1 MSNKTIKVTRRI
13 LGVVLSVT
21 SVVCALALMIACVC
35 ISLEGEHPFT
45 PQSVKEAWNVTAIF
59 VCLFLASAI
68 AAGLWHVLFPT
79 PSVKQRGL
87 VFPELGLAK
96 VKARLARKQYP
107 DELLLP
113 LFKQEKYVGS
123 LRISA
128 VVICLLCTIYS
139 LCYLHNPDRF
149 TSVGEQLNEQVLAA
163 VIPVLCAAALALIY
177 CLTVR
182 ILTDISCERA
192 AVYAKSIMLLPA
204 PSAPK
209 RPMGK
214 QKKELPKYAMIV
226 ARTALLITAVI
237 LIVFGIFNGGMQ
249 DVLQKAIKICTECIG
264 LG

>member
-1 MSNKTIKVTRRI
+1 MSNKTIQVTRRI

-21 SVVCALALMIACVC
+21 SVVCALSLMIACVC
-35 ISLEGEHPFT
+35 ISLGSEHPFT
-45 PQSVKEAWNVTAIF
+45 PESVKQAWAFVAIF

-68 AAGLWHVLFPT
+68 AAGLWHVFFPA

-87 VFPELGLAK
+87 VFPEIRLAK
-96 VKARLARKQYP
+96 IKARLARKQYS

-113 LFKQEKYVGS
+113 LIKQEKYVRS

-128 VVICLLCTIYS
+128 VAVCLICAICPLF
-139 LCYLHNPDRF
+139 YLHNPDNF
-149 TSVGEQLNEQVLAA
+149 TSVGEQLNGQVLTA
-163 VIPVLCAAALALIY
+163 VIPVLYAAALALGY
-177 CLTVR
+177 CFAVC
-182 ILTDISCERA
+182 ILIDISCERA

-204 PSAPK
+204 PPAPK

-214 QKKELPKYAMIV
+214 QKMELPKYAIYV
-226 ARTALLITAVI
+226 VQTVLLITAAI